1 MKYSPQNYA
10 LALSSV
16 LAKSK
21 EDKTV
26 FSNFLKVIKKNG
38 DQKIL
43 PKILDAFKKIE
54 IKKKGG
60 SHIKLEFAHEP
71 TEAQIKSVTR
81 KFSSHDWVETSTN
94 PSLVAGVRITF
105 DEEREIDNS
114 LARKLNK
121 LFK

>member
-21 EDKTV
+21 EDKVV
-26 FSNFLKVIKKNG
+26 FSNFLKVVKKNG

-43 PKILDAFKKIE
+43 PKILNAFKKIE

-60 SHIKLEFAHEP
+60 SHIKIEFAHEP
-71 TEAQIKSVTR
+71 EAAQLKSIT
-81 KFSSHDWVETSTN
+81 KEFGSHDLIETTTN

-114 LARKLNK
+114 LARKLHK